1 MKIGG
6 KIYEC
11 QWLEKTMI
19 FLKRCGV
26 SQIQWCLHYPI
37 FYYTCTHNTSTENM
51 KKKNPSFSH
60 SPNKII
66 MSV

>member
-26 SQIQWCLHYPI
+26 SQIQWCVCIILFFI
-37 FYYTCTHNTSTENM
+37 THAHTTQAQ
-51 KKKNPSFSH
+51 
-60 SPNKII
+60 KI
-66 MSV
+66 